1 MREGRE
7 GEKRFCWGEDELQ
20 GGKGDVVI
28 FLKMSQSG
36 SKFGRNCM

>member
-7 GEKRFCWGEDELQ
+7 EKKSFCWGEDELQ
-20 GGKGDVVI
+20 GVKGDVVI
-28 FLKMSQSG
+28 VLKMSQSG